1 MLIWSLSFGTEQ
13 NLQQQQQKTSLTLS
27 VAYDTHHKMNS
38 KVAQTQKKQTEISK
52 LTYIV
57 R

>member
-13 NLQQQQQKTSLTLS
+13 NLQQQKTSLILS

-38 KVAQTQKKQTEISK
+38 KVAQTQKKQAEISK